1 MAEHAKIPM
10 SLVSFISI
18 RPYESTDLHIF
29 FHVVLLTLFY
39 CHSLELLETIEDCCH
54 GYQS

>member
-29 FHVVLLTLFY
+29 FSRCSPHTLLLPLFRIVRDY
-39 CHSLELLETIEDCCH
+39 
-54 GYQS
+54 